1 MTNEPCTKIVIDAA
15 NLIHDDRGIEKY
27 DEEGEQITQM
37 IPQRLVSTVEVCQ
50 SKGYE
55 VSALIKYG
63 TYMFGMIE
71 YKSNN
76 QEYAEFDSIIGLK
89 ESGVVKIIDA
99 EEDDLFIVEHGL
111 NQNALI
117 LTRDWFNDHRE
128 ARPDIKW
135 ERVDALRVNTYQF
148 IDNVF
153 TCPTIQDI
161 THLKPQPK
169 KVDPLDEVKELLQ
182 AQAKEI
188 QSLKER
194 VHELEERDLSKEI
207 AAMSKKDI
215 ESTAKTA
222 KKDSSRSKSAIQSA
236 KEYAKRANQNGFKKL
251 RVKAAL
257 LKDIEK
263 RGLASNEGSGVV
275 LDHLQQLKVIQVQRN
290 KINWR
295 WYWKDNSLFLWK

>member
-37 IPQRLVSTVEVCQ
+37 IPQRLVSAIKHSQE
-50 SKGYE
+50 KGYE
-55 VSALIKYG
+55 VSALLKHG
-63 TYMFGMIE
+63 TYMYGMIQ

-76 QEYAEFDSIIGLK
+76 SEYADFTSIIQLK
-89 ESGVVKIIDA
+89 EAGVVNLITSND
-99 EEDDLFIVEHGL
+99 DDLFIVEHGL

-117 LTRDWFNDHRE
+117 LSRDWFNDHRE
-128 ARPDIKW
+128 ARPDIDW
-135 ERVDALRVNTYQF
+135 EKVDTLRVTDYQF
-148 IDNVF
+148 LDDVF

-169 KVDPLDEVKELLQ
+169 KVDPLNEVKDLLH

-194 VHELEERDLSKEI
+194 IHELEERDLSKEI
-207 AAMSKKDI
+207 AAMTMKEI

-222 KKDSSRSKSAIQSA
+222 KKDSSRSKSPIQSA

-275 LDHLQQLKVIQVQRN
+275 LDHLQQLKVIQVQKN

-295 WYWKDNSLFLWK
+295 

>member
-15 NLIHDDRGIEKY
+15 NLIHDDRGIEKT
-27 DEEGEQITQM
+27 DENGEHVIQM
-37 IPQRLVSTVEVCQ
+37 IPQRLVSAVEGCQ
-50 SKGYE
+50 TKGYE
-55 VSALIKYG
+55 VSALLKHG
-63 TYMFGMIE
+63 TYTYGMIQ

-76 QEYAEFDSIIGLK
+76 PEYADFTSIIQLK
-89 ESGVVKIIDA
+89 EAGIVKLITSKD
-99 EEDDLFIVEHGL
+99 DDLFIVEHGL

-117 LTRDWFNDHRE
+117 LSRDWFNDHRE
-128 ARPDIKW
+128 ARPDIDW
-135 ERVDALRVNTYQF
+135 EKVDTLRVNDYQF
-148 IDNVF
+148 LDDVF

-182 AQAKEI
+182 TQAKEI

-194 VHELEERDLSKEI
+194 IHELEERDLSKEI

-251 RVKAAL
+251 RTKAAL

-275 LDHLQQLKVIQVQRN
+275 LDHLQQLKVIQVQRD

-295 WYWKDNSLFLWK
+295 

>member
-15 NLIHDDRGIEKY
+15 NLIHDDRGIEKT
-27 DEEGEQITQM
+27 DENGEHVIQM
-37 IPQRLVSTVEVCQ
+37 IPQRLVSAVEGCQ
-50 SKGYE
+50 TKGYE
-55 VSALIKYG
+55 VSALLKHG
-63 TYMFGMIE
+63 TYTYGMIQ

-76 QEYAEFDSIIGLK
+76 PEYADFTSIIQLK
-89 ESGVVKIIDA
+89 EAGIVKLITSKD
-99 EEDDLFIVEHGL
+99 DDLFIVEHGL

-117 LTRDWFNDHRE
+117 LSRDWFNDHRE
-128 ARPDIKW
+128 ARPDIDW
-135 ERVDALRVNTYQF
+135 EKVDTLRVNDYQF
-148 IDNVF
+148 IDDEF

-295 WYWKDNSLFLWK
+295 

>member
-128 ARPDIKW
+128 SRPDIKW

-188 QSLKER
+188 QSLKGR
-194 VHELEERDLSKEI
+194 VHELEERDLIKEI
-207 AAMSKKDI
+207 AAMSKKEI
-215 ESTAKTA
+215 ESKAEDAKQ
-222 KKDSSRSKSAIQSA
+222 DSSRSKSPEACADQYLQ
-236 KEYAKRANQNGFKKL
+236 YAQNDTFSKPKT
-251 RVKAAL
+251 RDAL
-257 LKDIEK
+257 ENDLKSK
-263 RGLASNEGSGVV
+263 GLASEMGTGQVIN
-275 LDHLQQLKVIQVQRN
+275 HLQSMKAFHMNRN
-290 KINWR
+290 KIAWR
-295 WYWKDNSLFLWK
+295 V

>member
-15 NLIHDDRGIEKY
+15 NLIHDDRGIEKT
-27 DEEGEQITQM
+27 DENGEHVIQM
-37 IPQRLVSTVEVCQ
+37 IPQRLVSAVEGCQ
-50 SKGYE
+50 TKGYE
-55 VSALIKYG
+55 VSALLKHG
-63 TYMFGMIE
+63 TYTYGMIQ

-76 QEYAEFDSIIGLK
+76 PEYADFTSIIQLK
-89 ESGVVKIIDA
+89 EAGIVKLITSKD
-99 EEDDLFIVEHGL
+99 DDLFIVEHGL

-117 LTRDWFNDHRE
+117 LSRDWFNDHRE
-128 ARPDIKW
+128 ARPDIDW
-135 ERVDALRVNTYQF
+135 EKVDTLRVNDYQF
-148 IDNVF
+148 LDDVF

-182 AQAKEI
+182 TQAKEI

-251 RVKAAL
+251 RAKAAL

-275 LDHLQQLKVIQVQRN
+275 LDHLQQLKVIQVQRD

-295 WYWKDNSLFLWK
+295 

>member
-37 IPQRLVSTVEVCQ
+37 IPQRLVSAVEVCQ
-50 SKGYE
+50 AKGYE
-55 VSALIKYG
+55 VNALLKHG
-63 TYMFGMIE
+63 TYTYGMIQ

-76 QEYAEFDSIIGLK
+76 PEYAEFTSIIQLK
-89 ESGVVKIIDA
+89 EAGIVKLITSED
-99 EEDDLFIVEHGL
+99 DDLFIVENGL

-117 LTRDWFNDHRE
+117 LSRDWFNDHRE
-128 ARPDIKW
+128 ARPDIDWDK
-135 ERVDALRVNTYQF
+135 VNTLRINNYQF
-148 IDNVF
+148 LDHVF

-161 THLKPQPK
+161 TNLKPQPK
-169 KVDPLDEVKELLQ
+169 KADPMDEVKELLQ

-236 KEYAKRANQNGFKKL
+236 KEYSKRANQNGFKKL

-290 KINWR
+290 RINWR
-295 WYWKDNSLFLWK
+295 

>member
-15 NLIHDDRGIEKY
+15 NLIHDDRGIEKT
-27 DEEGEQITQM
+27 DVNGDHVIQM
-37 IPQRLVSTVEVCQ
+37 IPQRLVSAVENCQ
-50 SKGYE
+50 TKGYE
-55 VSALIKYG
+55 VSALLKHG
-63 TYMFGMIE
+63 TYTYGMIQ
-71 YKSNN
+71 YNSNN
-76 QEYAEFDSIIGLK
+76 PEYADFTSIIQLK
-89 ESGVVKIIDA
+89 EAGIVKLISSKD
-99 EEDDLFIVEHGL
+99 DDLFIVEHGL

-117 LTRDWFNDHRE
+117 LSRDWFNDHRE
-128 ARPDIKW
+128 ARPDIDW
-135 ERVDALRVNTYQF
+135 EKVDTLRVKDYQF
-148 IDNVF
+148 LDDVF

-169 KVDPLDEVKELLQ
+169 KVDPLDEVKNLLQ

-194 VHELEERDLSKEI
+194 IHELEERDLSKEI

-215 ESTAKTA
+215 DLTAKTA

-251 RVKAAL
+251 SDRAAL

-290 KINWR
+290 KIIWR
-295 WYWKDNSLFLWK
+295 

>member
-15 NLIHDDRGIEKY
+15 NLIHDDRGIEKT
-27 DEEGEQITQM
+27 DENGEHVIQM
-37 IPQRLVSTVEVCQ
+37 IPQRLVSAVEGCQ
-50 SKGYE
+50 TKGYE
-55 VSALIKYG
+55 VSALLKHG
-63 TYMFGMIE
+63 TYTYGMIQ

-76 QEYAEFDSIIGLK
+76 SEYADFTSIIQLK
-89 ESGVVKIIDA
+89 EAGIVKLITSKD
-99 EEDDLFIVEHGL
+99 DDLFIVEHGL

-117 LTRDWFNDHRE
+117 LSRDWFNDHRE
-128 ARPDIKW
+128 ARPDIDW
-135 ERVDALRVNTYQF
+135 EKVDTLRVNDYQF
-148 IDNVF
+148 LDDVF

-169 KVDPLDEVKELLQ
+169 KVDPLDEVKELLR
-182 AQAKEI
+182 AQTKEI

-222 KKDSSRSKSAIQSA
+222 KKDSSRSKSAVQSA

-275 LDHLQQLKVIQVQRN
+275 LDHLQQLKVIQVQRD

-295 WYWKDNSLFLWK
+295 